1 MAFTG
6 LLTKL
11 GSNECN
17 EFFSDIKSRN
27 KFETEDNTV
36 LTVLRAVMNEERLA
50 TFTADPENKGIMQS
64 LVVENEIRLPDDE
77 KLTAAYY
84 AGERGPFTKI
94 KLGLYFH
101 FIPNKKAADYI
112 KQVKMFDEDYKK
124 AGWVRLEDVSLYVD
138 RSGDALV
145 YQNETKQ
152 ATMVF
157 APSPKRIQV
166 MQMMMSCLPRLL
178 PWAFKDHPATR
189 DELDLLKMLA
199 EQKYDK
205 FNAAIDKICAAY
217 VIWSPYR

>member
-77 KLTAAYY
+77 K
-84 AGERGPFTKI
+84 
-94 KLGLYFH
+94 
-101 FIPNKKAADYI
+101 
-112 KQVKMFDEDYKK
+112 
-124 AGWVRLEDVSLYVD
+124 
-138 RSGDALV
+138 
-145 YQNETKQ
+145 
-152 ATMVF
+152 
-157 APSPKRIQV
+157 
-166 MQMMMSCLPRLL
+166 
-178 PWAFKDHPATR
+178 
-189 DELDLLKMLA
+189 
-199 EQKYDK
+199 
-205 FNAAIDKICAAY
+205 
-217 VIWSPYR
+217 

>member
-84 AGERGPFTKI
+84 AGE
-94 KLGLYFH
+94 
-101 FIPNKKAADYI
+101 
-112 KQVKMFDEDYKK
+112 V
-124 AGWVRLEDVSLYVD
+124 VRSQ
-138 RSGDALV
+138 RSSSACISIS
-145 YQNETKQ
+145 
-152 ATMVF
+152 
-157 APSPKRIQV
+157 SPTRKRPIT
-166 MQMMMSCLPRLL
+166 SSR
-178 PWAFKDHPATR
+178 
-189 DELDLLKMLA
+189 
-199 EQKYDK
+199 
-205 FNAAIDKICAAY
+205 
-217 VIWSPYR
+217 